1 MNFVKLTLFY
11 LNKPI
16 YIACEQITMLRESD
30 SPKTTTLVWVGQDQE
45 YIEVTESVADVLEL
59 IKLAKLKERR

>member
-16 YIACEQITMLRESD
+16 YIACEHITMLRESAG
-30 SPKTTTLVWVGQDQE
+30 SKNTTLVWVGEDQD
-45 YIEVTESVADVLEL
+45 YIEVTETVSEVLEL